1 MRVVFMGTPDFSV
14 PVLEALTAKHDVV
27 CVYTRAPKEAGRG
40 KKETK
45 TPVHLLAES
54 RGIEVRTPKTL
65 RTDEEQAKFKAL
77 NADIAVVAAYGLI
90 LPKPVLDGFSQR
102 VYKRS
107 RFIAAEVAGSG
118 SDTACG

>member
-90 LPKPVLDGFSQR
+90 LPKPVWRLFPKG
-102 VYKRS
+102 
-107 RFIAAEVAGSG
+107 A
-118 SDTACG
+118 